1 MLIVVPLLAVIA
13 AVLSYRFLEG
23 EIKRPWE
30 AVAGRALGWAALG
43 LLLVNLSCAGRASI
57 RRPVVLLD
65 ASLSLAAAGGRWNEA
80 LNVARREGTPRLI
93 GGAQG
98 DSTPSGGQS
107 LLGPALAA
115 ARGSS
120 GRVVVIT
127 DGEIEDAADLP
138 ADLLDAA
145 TIRVFPRSPVPDLAM
160 TRVDGAT
167 RLSVGDTLRLTV
179 EVAAFH
185 GGGGRRVAVVARDA
199 ARVWLRGEVQVPD
212 SGTARLE
219 LEGPL
224 PQVEPGSHVLS
235 VAIDSAG
242 DAEPRDDARLLLVV
256 VAPTPGIVLLASP
269 PTWESRFLLP
279 ALREVSGLPVRGYGR
294 LESGRWRRLGSLAPA
309 PAAEV
314 TDAVRRADLIITLGE
329 TSDVTR
335 GARARGRWRWLGA
348 GPGPADP
355 GDWYLTATGDG
366 PLAGG
371 LAALPI
377 DSLPPAV
384 ALARVAPPP
393 GGWTALNAQAGRRG
407 VLRPAA
413 AGGDSAGIR
422 TLDLAADGLWRWA
435 FTGGM
440 PEQAYRSLVASAV
453 SWLLEGGGRPEGSL
467 RVTRAVVQRGRP
479 VVFEW
484 AGRASPAPA
493 EIRFDGPGGPRT
505 DTLRFDGAKKAAVIL
520 DPGTWRYRSGDAEGM
535 VAVEEFSAE
544 WLPRAQSIA
553 PREAGVSA
561 EATRRSFRDQLWLFG
576 VALVG
581 FAVEWV
587 SRRRRG
593 MR

>member
-1 MLIVVPLLAVIA
+1 MLIVVPLLAALA

-65 ASLSLAAAGGRWNEA
+65 ASLSLQAAGGQWDEA
-80 LNVARREGTPRLI
+80 LSLARREGTPRLI
-93 GGAQG
+93 GAARG
-98 DSTPSGGQS
+98 DTMASGGQS

-127 DGEIEDAADLP
+127 DGEIEDASELP
-138 ADLLDAA
+138 RDLLETA
-145 TIRVFPRSPVPDLAM
+145 TIRVVPRTAVPDLAV
-160 TRVDGAT
+160 TRVDGPT
-167 RLSVGDTLRLTV
+167 RLSVGDSLRLTV

-185 GGGGRRVAVVARDA
+185 GGGGRQVAVVAREGN
-199 ARVWLRGEVQVPD
+199 RVWLRGAVVVPD
-212 SGTARLE
+212 SGIARLE

-224 PQVEPGSHVLS
+224 PEVEPGPHVLS

-242 DAEPRDDARLLLVV
+242 DAEPRDDARLLLIL

-269 PTWESRFLLP
+269 PTWETRFLLP

-294 LESGRWRRLGSLAPA
+294 LESGRWRRLGSLVPA

-314 TDAVRRADLIITLGE
+314 TDAVRRADLIVTLGE

-348 GPGPADP
+348 GPADP

-371 LAALPI
+371 LAGLPI

-384 ALARVAPPP
+384 ALARLAPPP

-407 VLRPAA
+407 ALRPAA

-422 TLDLAADGLWRWA
+422 TFDVAADGIWRWA

-440 PEQAYRSLVASAV
+440 AEQAYRSLIASAV

-493 EIRFDGPGGPRT
+493 EIRLDGPGGPRT
-505 DTLRFDGAKKAAVIL
+505 DTLRFDGAGKAEVTL

-535 VAVEEFSAE
+535 VAVEEFSTE
-544 WLPRAQSIA
+544 WLPRAQTLA
-553 PREAGVSA
+553 AREAAGSA
-561 EATRRSFRDQLWLFG
+561 ESTRRSFRDQLWLFG